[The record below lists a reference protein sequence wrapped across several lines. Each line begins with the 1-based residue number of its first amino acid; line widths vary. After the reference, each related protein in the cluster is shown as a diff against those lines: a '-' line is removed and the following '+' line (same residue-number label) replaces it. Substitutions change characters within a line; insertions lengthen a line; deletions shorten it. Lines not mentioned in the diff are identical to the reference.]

1 MDDYR
6 EHWLDGSPHH
16 GVPWCATFPRRDP
29 NAPAVSLMAGV
40 EGFCLRD
47 YEDMASQAL
56 TLCEFE
62 GDEFA
67 FLDVIFSPSRTGLPD
82 CKSTIAIS
90 VQRAPE
96 RCLKRTTVVATLPP
110 ASIDKSQT
118 DARRT
123 FACDLY

>member
-1 MDDYR
+1 MKDKCPIEAIQHFFIAHNFHPHVSGMDDYR

-62 GDEFA
+62 GE
-67 FLDVIFSPSRTGLPD
+67 
-82 CKSTIAIS
+82 
-90 VQRAPE
+90 
-96 RCLKRTTVVATLPP
+96 
-110 ASIDKSQT
+110 
-118 DARRT
+118 
-123 FACDLY
+123 DLIRVLGRNLLT